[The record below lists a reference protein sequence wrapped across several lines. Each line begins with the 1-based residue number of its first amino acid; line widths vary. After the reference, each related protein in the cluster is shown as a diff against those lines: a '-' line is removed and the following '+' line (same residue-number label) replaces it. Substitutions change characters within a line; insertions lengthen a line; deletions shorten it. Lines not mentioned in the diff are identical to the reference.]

1 MDLAGSLY
9 RLPCS
14 LKIAKRAISYALERF
29 LLPRRRL
36 FVRVRSGLSQGLW
49 IHARFPE
56 EASYWRGKRD
66 PFTEKAI
73 LATVHEGSVVYD
85 VGAHIG
91 IVSFGTAR
99 LVGETGRVVAFD
111 ADAENVASLRSSC
124 ARNRFDQR
132 MQVVHAAVWSQSTD
146 KGVPFRRGERRRSAG
161 AAGTGFEPPGPHAV
175 AHLRAHRAV
184 DGRGALERA
193 GHGGGRGLPEG
204 PPEARL
210 LRVVHGPQ
218 PALLCV

>member
-1 MDLAGSLY
+1 MK
-9 RLPCS
+9 R
-14 LKIAKRAISYALERF
+14 AKRAIRCVLERF

-73 LATVHEGSVVYD
+73 LAAVHKGSVVYD

-91 IVSFGTAR
+91 IVSFGAAR

-111 ADAENVASLRSSC
+111 ADAENVASLRSRS
-124 ARNRFDQR
+124 RP
-132 MQVVHAAVWSQSTD
+132 VESPAAV
-146 KGVPFRRGERRRSAG
+146 
-161 AAGTGFEPPGPHAV
+161 
-175 AHLRAHRAV
+175 
-184 DGRGALERA
+184 
-193 GHGGGRGLPEG
+193 
-204 PPEARL
+204 
-210 LRVVHGPQ
+210 
-218 PALLCV
+218 